1 MLSGGSEDGVGVP
14 RHGAHPPQGTLTA
27 ARGGPA
33 GADVVLVERDEQL
46 VAVGNAVA
54 AAWAG
59 AGGVVVVRG
68 GRQCGKSAMLEAV
81 VAMAAGS
88 RVLRAWGSPDE
99 RHLPLAYVAQWS
111 SLVARH
117 DAARID
123 PWAVDQAADETTRCG
138 SVPVSGA
145 AVADLFAELHGEV
158 RRLAG
163 RGPLLLALDDVQWA
177 DATSWAALG
186 YLLRRLHGLP
196 VAVILGQG
204 PGPGSG
210 VRTSWSTPGGVVGTD
225 DVLVLP
231 CGGVVAA
238 TVVEVSPLSA
248 AGTAGV
254 LELAVGGAVPQG
266 VVEDVWSASG
276 GVPGLVLA
284 MAHQPRPRRRAARAV
299 SAPPGVPPSVAHRWL
314 RGLSDAAV
322 SVAEALAVA
331 VGRAD
336 GPASG
341 GEGVGGSE
349 TIALAAAMAVVGA
362 EVAAPGDAIDELV
375 AAGVVRVTAGGA
387 LAFDQHAVGAA
398 VRAQVPPARRA
409 AVHRRTFMVLAER
422 GEVGRAADHA
432 VAADLVGDD
441 RAVAV
446 LTSAAEDA
454 ERRGAADE
462 AAMRYHQALSLVGAG
477 PRSVRLRDA
486 RARALVMAGRPV
498 EAWQLWR
505 ELLDEV
511 DVTEAEGRSAASE
524 SGAPILDGSP
534 SDAGPGSS
542 TDTDPGSPTHTAPSR
557 ALLGLEAA
565 RALALAGDL
574 GGACATLAVV
584 GGPDRGVADGH
595 GRGPGASDDALTHL
609 VGTERRRLAHL
620 LGGPAAVAHHTA
632 TPVVERAATPVAEC
646 AATPVASPT
655 LAAPGEPGAVLD
667 ARRRA
672 IAGLRPEPMDVD
684 RTVAWALACVEV
696 ERFEDAL
703 AAAAVACTLARRAG
717 RRWPAWQ
724 ADLVPAI
731 VALRRG
737 RPIGLLEA
745 VRDRWASGPVT
756 PLEQTFLQAMAAW
769 AVAWIGPTAVTS
781 AAAGSA
787 AWIGS
792 TAAGS
797 AVAGSTAAG
806 PAAAGSTAAAAVGG
820 RGPWWP
826 TVLAAAAEAHDLAAS
841 GCIEEAADRYDALLA
856 RVERLGVDQPGEVP
870 WIVDA
875 LDVWLVAGHR
885 GAIGRC
891 RSWLAGTGPV
901 HGLDHLL
908 EVRGGRRAPRSTHG
922 LAPEVGSAGA
932 TGPSR
937 VTSGEARPWVAMVH
951 AFAEACWKASGTT
964 SHEATSWFAVAAAQ
978 PTVSRLDRAIVHL
991 RHGTWLRHHGEP
1003 RAARQPL
1010 TEAQQLAEG
1019 VGALR
1024 VGVTARAELAA
1035 AGGGRRVRGSGQLA
1049 LTPQEQRV
1057 AQLVAEGRSTREA
1070 AAALHISPRT
1080 VETHL
1085 SAVYRKLHVRDRHD
1099 LRRRMNTSGG
1109 DATTRGLPAADAGGM
1124 DLEHVHT
1131 WSGP

>member
-1 MLSGGSEDGVGVP
+1 MP
-14 RHGAHPPQGTLTA
+14 RHGARPVQGALVA
-27 ARGGPA
+27 GRGGPA

-68 GRQCGKSAMLEAV
+68 GRQCGKSAILEAV
-81 VAMAAGS
+81 VAMASGS

-111 SLVARH
+111 SPVARG
-117 DAARID
+117 DTVRID
-123 PWAVDQAADETTRCG
+123 PWAVDRDADEATPWG
-138 SVPVSGA
+138 SPLASGA

-186 YLLRRLHGLP
+186 YLLRRLRGLP

-238 TVVEVSPLSA
+238 TVVDVSPLSA

-254 LELAVGGAVPQG
+254 LELAVGGAVPQR

-387 LAFDQHAVGAA
+387 LAFDQRAVGAA

-584 GGPDRGVADGH
+584 GGPNRGVADGH

-609 VGTERRRLAHL
+609 VGTERRRLAYL
-620 LGGPAAVAHHTA
+620 LGGPAAVAAHAAAHVAQHTA
-632 TPVVERAATPVAEC
+632 AHVAQHTAAHVAQHT
-646 AATPVASPT
+646 AASVAST
-655 LAAPGEPGAVLD
+655 AVAAHGEPGAVTD
-667 ARRRA
+667 ARQRA
-672 IAGLRPEPMDVD
+672 VAGLRPESMDVD

-696 ERFEDAL
+696 ERFDDAL
-703 AAAAVACTLARRAG
+703 ATAALAGTLAQRAG
-717 RRWPAWQ
+717 SRWPAWQ
-724 ADLVPAI
+724 AELVPAF

-737 RPIGLLEA
+737 RPTGLLEA

-756 PLEQTFLQAMAAW
+756 PLEQAFLQAMAAW
-769 AVAWIGPTAVTS
+769 AAAWIGSTAATPAAAGSAAAGS

-792 TAAGS
+792 
-797 AVAGSTAAG
+797 
-806 PAAAGSTAAAAVGG
+806 AAAGSTVAATGAG

-826 TVLAAAAEAHDLAAS
+826 SVLAAAAEAHGLAAA

-856 RVERLGVDQPGEVP
+856 RVERLGIDQPGELP

-875 LDVWLVAGHR
+875 LDVWLVAGRR
-885 GAIGRC
+885 GAVGRC
-891 RSWLAGTGPV
+891 RSWLAATGPV

-908 EVRGGRRAPRSTHG
+908 EARGRRRAPTSTQG
-922 LAPEVGSAGA
+922 LASEVSSAGA
-932 TGPSR
+932 TGPYR
-937 VTSGEARPWVAMVH
+937 VASEGARPWLAMVH

-978 PTVSRLDRAIVHL
+978 PTVNRLDRAIVHL
-991 RHGTWLRHHGEP
+991 RHGSWLRHHGEP

-1124 DLEHVHT
+1124 DLEHAHT